1 MVLIKNLVSSF
12 TLSRRVKMK
21 TVNPES
27 VGLDSEVLKNI
38 RSYLDET
45 YVKDGKYVGTLTL
58 VARKG
63 EVAYL
68 DSLGLMDRENN
79 KSMQEDAI
87 FRIYSM
93 TKAITSISIMQLF
106 EKSLFRLDDPVH
118 WYIPSWKNLRVYESG
133 VYPNFLTSRPKRHM
147 TIRDLLSHMS
157 GLTYDFMYK
166 SNVDAAYRKTKL
178 QQADTLEEMVNI
190 LAELPLEFSPGDEWN
205 YSVSTDVLGY
215 LVEVLSGMKLDEYF
229 KKNIFEPLEMVDT
242 GFSCPEEKKE
252 RLASLYEHSPKSEPK
267 LLEIPFLN
275 TKLLSGG
282 GGLFSTMS
290 DYYNFCSMIIGQG
303 EFKWKRLI
311 GRKTIELMSCNHLPD
326 GKDLTEMSQSA
337 FSETPYAGVGFGLG
351 FSVMLD
357 PAKSQTLSD
366 IGEYG
371 WGGAASTVF
380 MINPKEE
387 VVIIFMTQLLPS
399 STYQVRRELRSLVY
413 SALMPEK

>member
-1 MVLIKNLVSSF
+1 
-12 TLSRRVKMK
+12 MK
-21 TVNPES
+21 TVKPES
-27 VGLDSEVLKNI
+27 VGLDAEALKNI
-38 RSYLDET
+38 RSYLNET

-68 DSLGLMDRENN
+68 DSLGLMDREDN
-79 KSMQEDAI
+79 KPMQEDAI

-93 TKAITSISIMQLF
+93 SKAVTSIAIMQLF

-118 WYIPSWKNLRVYESG
+118 WYIPSWKNLRVFESG

-147 TIRDLLSHMS
+147 TIRDLLTHMS

-166 SNVDAAYRKTKL
+166 TNVDSAYRKTKL
-178 QQADTLEEMVNI
+178 QQANTLEDMVNI
-190 LAELPLEFSPGDEWN
+190 LSELPLEFSPGDQWN

-215 LVEVLSGMKLDEYF
+215 LVEVLSGMKLDVYF
-229 KKNIFEPLEMVDT
+229 KKNIFEPLEMIDT
-242 GFSCPEEKKE
+242 DFSCPENKKD
-252 RLASLYEHSPKSEPK
+252 RLAALYEHNPKGEPR

-275 TKLLSGG
+275 TRLHSGG

-290 DYYNFCSMIIGQG
+290 DYYNFCSMIIGQS
-303 EFKWKRLI
+303 EFNGKRII

-326 GKDLTEMSQSA
+326 GQDLTEMSESA

-357 PAKSQTLSD
+357 PAKSQSLSD
-366 IGEYG
+366 VGEYG

-380 MINPKEE
+380 MINPKEDM
-387 VVIIFMTQLLPS
+387 VIIFLTQLLPS
-399 STYQVRRELRSLVY
+399 STYQVRRELRSLIY
-413 SALMPEK
+413 SALKPE